1 MPRHSRVARPG
12 GNFPTNQG
20 RCAAPPVPAGV
31 QAATL
36 ETSGLTTQMSQAT
49 YDRTLSEEAY
59 RRDQNPAITAATAAV
74 RVGGKE
80 TGRKFY

>member
-1 MPRHSRVARPG
+1 MPRHDRVARPG
-12 GNFPTNQG
+12 GNVPTNTR
-20 RCAAPPVPAGV
+20 RCAAVPLPEGV
-31 QAATL
+31 QKHHLEAA
-36 ETSGLTTQMSQAT
+36 GLTTQMSQAT
-49 YDRTLSEEAY
+49 YDRTLSQEAY